1 MTIAF
6 VSLTLPSRGTAQS
19 CALGSLRLRL
29 RLPLMSNVILT
40 NRRIE
45 VDWLL
50 SIVRVAGASFP
61 VASSLVQLNSEIE
74 SKALLQ
80 RVAKLEDPISHL
92 HEQVPVLSR
101 RIYQE
106 LKTSNSTSIEFTDG
120 FYKEFSRPLAALESQ
135 KFIAGGHAIGKKFAV
150 GLRVVDPSYIM
161 YMCALTEESQK
172 MEALINNVDSCE
184 VGKWINGVEIHKSL
198 EIPLPVVQAVFE
210 IYEAKGYGLCS
221 KTIGESK
228 YMGKA

>member
-1 MTIAF
+1 
-6 VSLTLPSRGTAQS
+6 
-19 CALGSLRLRL
+19 
-29 RLPLMSNVILT
+29 
-40 NRRIE
+40 

-74 SKALLQ
+74 SKSLLQ

-92 HEQVPVLSR
+92 HEQVPELSK

-106 LKTSNSTSIEFTDG
+106 VKKTNSTSIEFADS

-135 KFIAGGHAIGKKFAV
+135 KFIKGAHAIGKQFAV

-161 YMCALTEESQK
+161 YMCALAEESQK
-172 MEALINNVDSCE
+172 MEALINKVDSCE
-184 VGKWINGVEIHKSL
+184 VGKWINGVEIHDSL
-198 EIPLPVVQAVFE
+198 GIPLPVVQAVFE
-210 IYEAKGYGLCS
+210 IYEDKGYGLCS

>member
-1 MTIAF
+1 M
-6 VSLTLPSRGTAQS
+6 
-19 CALGSLRLRL
+19 
-29 RLPLMSNVILT
+29 
-40 NRRIE
+40 
-45 VDWLL
+45 DWLL
-50 SIVRVAGASFP
+50 SIVRIAGASFP

-80 RVAKLEDPISHL
+80 RVEKLEDPISHL
-92 HEQVPVLSR
+92 HEQIPELSK

-106 LKTSNSTSIEFTDG
+106 VKKTNSTSIEFVDS

-135 KFIAGGHAIGKKFAV
+135 KFIKGGHAIGRPFAL
-150 GLRVVDPSYIM
+150 GFRVVDPSYIM

-172 MEALINNVDSCE
+172 MEALINKVDSCE
-184 VGKWINGVEIHKSL
+184 VGKWINGVEIHESL
-198 EIPLPVVQAVFE
+198 GIPLPVVQAVFE
-210 IYEAKGYGLCS
+210 IYETKGYGLCS